1 LCLTE
6 SVKGAV
12 SLKVV
17 LATSAVRK
25 AVNSVRKDFTLM
37 RETVL
42 HVLRKSQVV
51 MSVDLLT
58 YAPSAQVLT

>member
-1 LCLTE
+1 ME

-25 AVNSVRKDFTLM
+25 AVNNVRKDFTLM
-37 RETVL
+37 KVTVL
-42 HVLRKSQVV
+42 HVQRKSQVV
-51 MSVDLLT
+51 MSVDLLA
-58 YAPSAQVLT
+58 YAPSAQVPT

>member
-1 LCLTE
+1 MCLTE

-58 YAPSAQVLT
+58 YALNAQVLT

>member
-1 LCLTE
+1 MCLTE

-17 LATSAVRK
+17 LATSVVRK
-25 AVNSVRKDFTLM
+25 AVNSVRKDSTLM

-58 YAPSAQVLT
+58 YAPSAQVPT

>member
-1 LCLTE
+1 MCLTE

-58 YAPSAQVLT
+58 YAPSVQVLT

>member
-1 LCLTE
+1 ME

-25 AVNSVRKDFTLM
+25 AVNSVRKDFTLI

>member
-1 LCLTE
+1 ME
-6 SVKGAV
+6 NVKGAV

-25 AVNSVRKDFTLM
+25 AVNSVRKDFTLI